1 MNNKDSN
8 RLAMVRTTRDY
19 LGTYSGIWSPMAPF
33 GAAVTD
39 LTSKLTEIDA
49 MAQKHDS
56 PSGATADK
64 ADARDDL
71 EDVLF
76 LACRALSVLAHEAN
90 DNELLALCSTSPSA
104 LGELDELALA
114 TRAANVLAAANARKT
129 ELATL
134 QVTQANLDELTQR
147 IAAFNEM
154 RTGPREA
161 TATRRVQTES
171 LRRLIQEASDI
182 LRNRIDPMVDLFSR
196 SHPDFVAG
204 YKAARVIV
212 DRPATHASA
221 KAPGEATPPP
231 K

>member
-1 MNNKDSN
+1 MNNKDTN
-8 RLAMVRTTRDY
+8 RLAMVTTTRDY
-19 LGTYSGIWSPMAPF
+19 LGTNSAIWSPMAPF

-39 LTSKLTEIDA
+39 LTNKLTEIDA
-49 MAQKHDS
+49 VAQKHES

-90 DNELLALCSTSPSA
+90 DNELVALCRTSQSA
-104 LGELDELALA
+104 LGELDAQALS
-114 TRAANVLAAANARKT
+114 TRA
-129 ELATL
+129 
-134 QVTQANLDELTQR
+134 QVTQANLDEFTQR

-154 RTGPREA
+154 KTGPREA
-161 TATRRVQTES
+161 TATHRVHTES

-221 KAPGEATPPP
+221 KPPGDQTPPP

>member
-1 MNNKDSN
+1 MNNKDTN
-8 RLAMVRTTRDY
+8 RLAMVTTTRDY
-19 LGTYSGIWSPMAPF
+19 LGTNSAIWSPMAPF
-33 GAAVTD
+33 GVAVTD
-39 LTSKLTEIDA
+39 LTNKLTEIDA

-56 PSGATADK
+56 PSGAAADK

-71 EDVLF
+71 EDILF
-76 LACRALSVLAHEAN
+76 LACRALLVLAHGAN
-90 DNELLALCSTSPSA
+90 DNELAELCRLSPSA

-134 QVTQANLDELTQR
+134 QVTQANLDEFTQR

-154 RTGPREA
+154 RSGPREA
-161 TATRRVQTES
+161 TATHRVHTQS
-171 LRRLIQEASDI
+171 LRRLIQDAVDI

-196 SHPDFVAG
+196 SDPDFVAG

-212 DRPATHASA
+212 DRAATHASA
-221 KAPGEATPPP
+221 KAPRDETP

>member
-1 MNNKDSN
+1 MNNKDTN
-8 RLAMVRTTRDY
+8 RLAMVTTSRDY
-19 LGTYSGIWSPMAPF
+19 LGTNSAIWSPMAPF
-33 GAAVTD
+33 GVAVTD
-39 LTSKLTEIDA
+39 LTNKLTEIDA
-49 MAQKHDS
+49 MAQKHES

-76 LACRALSVLAHEAN
+76 LACRALSVLAHGAN
-90 DNELLALCSTSPSA
+90 DNELLALCRTSQSA
-104 LGELDELALA
+104 LGELDAQALS

-134 QVTQANLDELTQR
+134 QVTQANLDEFTQR

-161 TATRRVQTES
+161 TATHRADTQS

-182 LRNRIDPMVDLFSR
+182 LRDRIDPMVDLFNR

-221 KAPGEATPPP
+221 KAPVVETP